1 MMAPA
6 TSAGRRYRRLVR
18 AIVEREV
25 LVFVRYPINAL
36 GGVVT
41 FLALFLVILF
51 GGREFGGQAFAD
63 SLEGVITG
71 YFLWMLATV
80 ALIDIGQEIS
90 REAQWGT
97 LERHFIT
104 PYGFGVVLLVKAVVK
119 TIRVALLAGVTLLVI
134 LLLTGERLRID
145 VLTVVPLV
153 VLSLASV
160 FGIGF
165 ALGGL
170 SVLYKR
176 IGDWI
181 PLVQFAFVGL
191 IAAPAAGIGWL
202 HALPLVHGSALLQRA
217 MSDGVRLHQFE
228 PSSLALLVVTGVG
241 YLVTGYAVFQLCQ
254 RRARRA
260 GVLGDY

>member
-1 MMAPA
+1 M
-6 TSAGRRYRRLVR
+6 GRSNAVGGGYGHLIR
-18 AIVEREV
+18 AIVEREL

-41 FLALFLVILF
+41 FLALFLVVFL

-63 SLEGVITG
+63 SLEGIIIG

-80 ALIDIGQEIS
+80 ALIDIGQEIG

-104 PYGFGVVLLVKAVVK
+104 PFGFGVVLLAKSVVK
-119 TIRVALLAGVTLLVI
+119 TVRVALLAGITLLVI
-134 LLLTGERLRID
+134 LLVTGERLRID

-191 IAAPAAGIGWL
+191 VAAPAAGIDWL
-202 HALPLVHGSALLQRA
+202 HALPLVHGSDLLQRA
-217 MSDGVRLHQFE
+217 MADGVRLWQFE
-228 PSSLALLVVTGVG
+228 ARSLAALVATGVG
-241 YLVTGYAVFQLCQ
+241 YLVAGYAVFQSCQ
-254 RRARRA
+254 RRARRH